1 MIDLVSLEESL
12 WSNMRMHKLC
22 QCVGTNAHLFTID
35 EDVERDLEDP
45 LEPERKTL
53 FLCPVAFALI
63 SAHG

>member
-1 MIDLVSLEESL
+1 
-12 WSNMRMHKLC
+12 MRMHKLC